1 MKQAND
7 LRQLLLQIDHKS
19 YPAYK
24 DTRGSYRFPGYI
36 LNIDHVQG
44 DPFAS
49 PSKVSIA
56 VSGKTAGFPADTYD
70 APHKR
75 IALQDH
81 ILRLFARALERY
93 SFKARGSGKSGLI
106 GVSRCG
112 QEILERTACQMDPE
126 NGDLLIRMEIG
137 FPADGRRIKSGELIK
152 ILFDYLPECIPKNL
166 FYKNLDARRVR
177 QVRDLSE
184 DQHYIRQQLGV
195 RKLTAFVAD
204 GTILPRES
212 GVSAR
217 PMKNAV
223 PFISPDSLKITL
235 DLPNH
240 GPITGMAIPQGIT
253 LIVGGGYHG
262 KSTLLK
268 ALELGVYDHI
278 AGDGREYVATD
289 VTAVKIR
296 AEDGRSIKKTDISMF
311 INNLPNDRDTRAF
324 STEDA
329 SGSTSQAANVIEAM
343 EAATKLFLIDED
355 TCATNFMVRDD
366 LMQRVVHRDQEPIT
380 PFIERVRQIY
390 QEQGISSIIVAGSSG
405 SYFHVAD
412 TILQMDQYRPV
423 DITALAKR
431 EAKAFPLTCEGAP
444 KAAPPGTSRC
454 PRPSPAFR
462 KNDRI
467 KMKTMGKD
475 AFSINKETV
484 DLRYVEQLVDS
495 EQTTALAYLLKYM
508 ELHCFDGRTPL
519 TKIIPTLSA
528 QLLEKGLASINEG
541 SYLSSNLAMPRPQ
554 EIYACIDRYRGLV
567 L

>member
-75 IALQDH
+75 IALPDH
-81 ILRLFARALERY
+81 ILRLFARSLERY

-166 FYKNLDARRVR
+166 LYKNLDARRVR

-223 PFISPDSLKITL
+223 PFVSPDSLKITL

-311 INNLPNDRDTRAF
+311 INNLPNDRDTRSF

-343 EAATKLFLIDED
+343 EAATRLFLIDED

-554 EIYACIDRYRGLV
+554 EIYTCINRYRGLV

>member
-7 LRQLLLQIDHKS
+7 LKQLLLQIDHKS

-56 VSGKTAGFPADTYD
+56 VSGKTAGFPTDTYD

-75 IALQDH
+75 IVLQDH

-126 NGDLLIRMEIG
+126 NGGLLIRMEIG

-184 DQHYIRQQLGV
+184 DQHYIRQQLKA

-223 PFISPDSLKITL
+223 PFVSPDSLKITL

-311 INNLPNDRDTRAF
+311 INNLPNDRDTRSF

-343 EAATKLFLIDED
+343 EAATRLFLIDED

-444 KAAPPGTSRC
+444 KAAPPRTSRC

-541 SYLSSNLAMPRPQ
+541 SYLSWGLAMPRPQ

>member
-1 MKQAND
+1 MKHAND
-7 LRQLLLQIDHKS
+7 LRQLLGQIDRKS

-49 PSKVSIA
+49 PSKVSVS
-56 VSGKTAGFPADTYD
+56 VSGQEAGFPPDTYD
-70 APHKR
+70 QPHKR

-81 ILRLFARALERY
+81 ILRLFSRALNQY

-106 GVSRCG
+106 SVSRCG
-112 QEILERTACQMDPE
+112 QEILERTACHINAK
-126 NGDLLIRMEIG
+126 NGDLLVRMEVG
-137 FPADGRRIKSGELIK
+137 SPADGRRINSGELIK
-152 ILFDYLPECIPKNL
+152 ILFDFLPKCIPSSL
-166 FYKNLDARRVR
+166 FYKHLDPKKV
-177 QVRDLSE
+177 QKVKELSE
-184 DQHYIRQQLGV
+184 DQHYIRQQLSQ
-195 RKLTAFVAD
+195 RHLTAFVAN

-223 PFISPDSLKITL
+223 PFQSPDSLKITL

-240 GPITGMAIPQGIT
+240 GPISGMGIPQGIT

-268 ALELGVYDHI
+268 ALELGVYNHI
-278 AGDGREYVATD
+278 AGDGREYTATD
-289 VTAVKIR
+289 ITAVKIR
-296 AEDGRSIKKTDISMF
+296 AEDGRSIKKADISMF
-311 INNLPNDRDTRAF
+311 INNLPNNRDTRAF

-329 SGSTSQAANVIEAM
+329 SGSTSQAANVVESM
-343 EAATKLFLIDED
+343 EAGTRLFLIDED

-366 LMQRVVHRDQEPIT
+366 LMQRVVHRNQEPIT

-390 QEQGISSIIVAGSSG
+390 LEQGISSVIVAGSSG

-412 TILQMDQYRPV
+412 TILQMNQYKPY
-423 DITALAKR
+423 DITELAKK
-431 EAKAFPLTCEGAP
+431 EAQAFPLPCEAP
-444 KAAPPGTSRC
+444 PPAAPPHSVRC
-454 PRPSPAFR
+454 PRQGASF
-462 KNDRI
+462 KKSDRI
-467 KMKTMGKD
+467 KLKTMGKD

-508 ELHCFDGRTPL
+508 ELHCFNGRTEL
-519 TKIIPTLSA
+519 KDIIQKLSD
-528 QLLEKGLASINEG
+528 QIQEKGLISINEG
-541 SYLSSNLAMPRPQ
+541 AYLSSNLAMPRPQ
-554 EIYACIDRYRGLV
+554 EIYACVNRYRELM